1 MKYSREFS
9 FFLRL
14 FFCFVSIFENM
25 AFILKKFQTRKLI
38 SLDKK
43 QIEDLWCSLY
53 FVFLLKIIWII
64 FVFIIFICFLLQL
77 I

>member
-43 QIEDLWCSLY
+43 QIEDL
-53 FVFLLKIIWII
+53 
-64 FVFIIFICFLLQL
+64 
-77 I
+77 